1 MHDVVIAGGGPVGS
15 ALALALSQGD
25 LTALLLEARSQ
36 PTDDRRCIALSY
48 GSRLILERLGVWSAL
63 PDLTAIASIHVSQR
77 GAPGRALLTA
87 SEGGVPALGFVA
99 SYAMLQRVLSAAAE
113 QARGVTLLRGARA
126 IAVASDDGAASVRYA
141 SNGAEHEAH
150 ARLAAIADG
159 GALAQSAAPQ
169 RTREYEQSALVASV
183 RSDRGH
189 RNLAFERFTSQ
200 GPIALLPFQDG
211 YSLVWTT
218 APDEAERLLDLAD
231 GSFLEQLQE
240 AFGDRAGRFV
250 AVSGRAAFALGLK
263 VAGPAVS
270 ARTVLL
276 GNAAQTL
283 HPVAGQGFNLGLRD
297 AWELAQAA
305 IMAPGRLGE
314 LQFLR
319 SYHHARRA
327 DRGTAVFLT
336 DSLVRLFSN
345 RSELLRMVRG
355 CGLTALDCASPLKR
369 SFMSRMMFGG

>member
-15 ALALALSQGD
+15 ALALALSQGE
-25 LTALLLEARSQ
+25 LSALLLEARSQ
-36 PTDDRRCIALSY
+36 PTQDRRSIALSY
-48 GSRLILERLGVWSAL
+48 GSRLILERLGVWPTLS
-63 PDLTAIASIHVSQR
+63 DLTAIESIHVSQR

-87 SEGGVPALGFVA
+87 PEAGVPALGFVA

-113 QARGVTLLRGARA
+113 QARGVTVLRGARA
-126 IAVASDDGAASVRYA
+126 IAVASGDGAASVRYGCD
-141 SNGAEHEAH
+141 GAEHEAR

-159 GALAQSAAPQ
+159 GTLAQSAASQ
-169 RTREYEQSALVASV
+169 RTREYDQSALVASV

-189 RNLAFERFTSQ
+189 RNLAFERFTSH

-218 APDEAERLLDLAD
+218 APAEAERLLNLAD
-231 GSFLEQLQE
+231 SSFLEQLQE

-250 AVSGRAAFALGLK
+250 AVSGRMAFALGLR
-263 VAGPAVS
+263 VAGAPAS
-270 ARTVLL
+270 PRTVLL

-297 AWELAQAA
+297 AWDLAQAA
-305 IMAPGRLGE
+305 ATAPGGLGE
-314 LQFLR
+314 PQFLR
-319 SYHHARRA
+319 DYHRRRGP

-345 RSELLRMVRG
+345 RSDLLSIVRG